1 MRNKILILTSFVL
14 LISCG
19 DKPTKEAQVI
29 SSSTDSKE
37 ETMNTSNKSSDKKNI
52 LFFGDSLTAG
62 YQLSEEQAYPYLIQ
76 QRIDSLGLKYNC
88 INAGLSGETTA
99 GGLNRI
105 DWVLKQPVDIFL
117 LELGANDVLRGL
129 DLDQTEKNLNGIIEK
144 VNTKYPEAE
153 IIIVG
158 MQAPPN
164 MGSEYINQFNKIFPK
179 LSKLHKAGLIK
190 FLLEG
195 VAGNPDLNLQD
206 NIHPNVE
213 GHKILTETVWS
224 ELKKYLS

>member
-37 ETMNTSNKSSDKKNI
+37 ETMNTANKSSEKKNI

-62 YQLSEEQAYPYLIQ
+62 YQLSEEQAFPFLIQ
-76 QRIDSLGLKYNC
+76 QKIDSLGLKYNC

-144 VNTKYPEAE
+144 VNAKYPEAE

-164 MGSEYINQFNKIFPK
+164 MGSDYINKFNKIFPK
-179 LSKLHKAGLIK
+179 LSQQHEAGLVK

-195 VAGNPDLNLQD
+195 VAGNPALNLQD

-224 ELKKYLS
+224 ELKKFLS